1 MWDRL
6 KEAQSADHIQRETM
20 NVVGCD
26 RLCDMQAIFL
36 VEVFALNFAHRCG
49 RSFSARFETMF
60 DRVSIFLYPT
70 E

>member
-1 MWDRL
+1 
-6 KEAQSADHIQRETM
+6 M